1 LAVVTAADEEKEAA
15 IARLNAE
22 VARLSA
28 ALAATTERLERTE
41 EEKHNVRE
49 RLKEEEV
56 KHHLESVN
64 VARAAEALKEADA
77 KADALQRTF
86 AALKVSPSLDPS
98 KINASLT
105 PSSSFP
111 LVGGG
116 NDRGR
121 PGKRD
126 QDVLGHPSRAKPRVG
141 GAAGTGVEPVE
152 TGKRGRRGGDG
163 EVHQDAQH
171 VRDLGGAAH
180 ARHDRGACDK
190 ERVHGHG
197 SSASR

>member
-56 KHHLESVN
+56 KHHLESVK

-86 AALKVSPSLDPS
+86 AALKVRLRREQSPFLPW
-98 KINASLT
+98 T
-105 PSSSFP
+105 
-111 LVGGG
+111 
-116 NDRGR
+116 
-121 PGKRD
+121 
-126 QDVLGHPSRAKPRVG
+126 
-141 GAAGTGVEPVE
+141 
-152 TGKRGRRGGDG
+152 RR
-163 EVHQDAQH
+163 
-171 VRDLGGAAH
+171 
-180 ARHDRGACDK
+180 K
-190 ERVHGHG
+190 
-197 SSASR
+197 